1 MYLDNP
7 GATPELAKQK
17 EAELINVEERWN
29 EFYESLKR
37 DIDSDTAKEI
47 VSAFRDH
54 YSVYTDGIVTWF
66 ANLYDVGT
74 GAFYYSNSG
83 RDTACFRPDLEST
96 YQTLQFM
103 RGSGMCSG
111 LIESECVPKW
121 MSDKIVY
128 FTKNLQHPNGYFYH
142 PQWGKEMI
150 DIKVSRRGRD
160 LCWADR
166 ILKRFN
172 SEPTYDTPSGTKGNG
187 ILADGSRA
195 SDYRPME
202 NNLECE
208 QPVATVAIPEHLS
221 SKEAFLKY
229 LEGLDVH
236 GDGYYVGNL
245 FESQC
250 DQIRMRDEVI
260 AKEGADY
267 RFADILTEF
276 FTSHQNPRTG
286 LFTPYDE
293 VDYLGINGLLK
304 ILSTYHRLGKEFP
317 RSAEAFGSAMKIL
330 TSSVKPTTVC
340 FVLNPW
346 YAMTNL
352 IANIEMC
359 HPEGSECHDA
369 VKRMRREMLL
379 NAPALIRA
387 TTDKVKLFLKS
398 DGSFSYMPHMTGA
411 NSQGL
416 PVAIYG
422 TNEGD
427 VNSTYIISVAVTDHL
442 FNIFG
447 YKMIPMFTRADRTRM
462 LNIIEEKISSYKS
475 N

>member
-1 MYLDNP
+1 MYLNNP
-7 GATPELAKQK
+7 GATEELAKQK
-17 EAELINVEERWN
+17 ELELIKVEEDWQC
-29 EFYESLKR
+29 LCDKLTK
-37 DIDSDTAKEI
+37 DIGAETAEQI

-54 YSVYTDGIVTWF
+54 YAVYTDGIVTWF
-66 ANLYDVGT
+66 ANLYEHET
-74 GAFYYSNSG
+74 GGFYYSNSG

-96 YQTLQFM
+96 YQALQFM
-103 RGSGMCSG
+103 RGSGLCAG
-111 LIESECVPKW
+111 LEECDCVPKW
-121 MSDKIVY
+121 MSKKIVY
-128 FTKNLQHPNGYFYH
+128 FTKSLQDPNGYFYH
-142 PQWGKEMI
+142 PQWGKAMI
-150 DIKVSRRGRD
+150 DIKTSRRGRD
-160 LCWADR
+160 LTWGDR
-166 ILKRFN
+166 ILKRFKDY
-172 SEPTYDTPSGTKGNG
+172 PTYDTPSGVKGNG
-187 ILADGSRA
+187 ILADGTFA
-195 SDYRPME
+195 SDYKPMTVGE
-202 NNLECE
+202 KSTPETSN
-208 QPVATVAIPEHLS
+208 VAIPEHLS

-245 FESQC
+245 FESQS

-267 RFADILTEF
+267 RFSDILTDF

-317 RSAEAFGSAMKIL
+317 RAKEAFRSAMKIL
-330 TSSVKPTTVC
+330 TSEVKPTTVC

-352 IANIEMC
+352 ISNIEMC
-359 HPEGSECHDA
+359 HPEGSDLGEA
-369 VKRMRREMLL
+369 VSAMRKEMLL
-379 NAPALIRA
+379 NAPKLIRA
-387 TTDKVKLFLKS
+387 TTDKVKLFLKA
-398 DGSFSYMPHMTGA
+398 DGSFSYMPHMTGS

-447 YKMIPMFTRADRTRM
+447 YKMIPMFTPADRQRM
-462 LNIIEEKISSYKS
+462 LNIIEENIEKAK
-475 N
+475 NK